1 MNNEEMTLGQWIG
14 TIVLTCIPCV
24 NIIMLIIWAVSAE
37 NINKKRWAQA
47 QLIVAAVVF
56 VLSFVVSA
64 VFGAAIATAL
74 SGMAGM

>member
-24 NIIMLIIWAVSAE
+24 NIIMLIIWAAGAE

-47 QLIVAAVVF
+47 QLIVAAVVL
-56 VLSFVVSA
+56 VLSFVTSA